1 MMMMFSLL
9 QKVTADGRNVTRELK
24 RNVVCP
30 AEGPFQNHL
39 RPPHQ
44 QISKRVCRDPTA
56 LCYQPSPEAA
66 LDLWVL
72 QMLGQ
77 KDSDSMDPS
86 PSSSSARASSLQTL
100 VHASPS
106 SSSDSCFASHSKS
119 VSTGGQSPQHRSG
132 PSSRSSD
139 LIVSGSSRL
148 STASDAMIM
157 SSCPSSAFQSPLEEA
172 GFRWPSARPG
182 GGSSTWSPAEAACC
196 LSALHGNQDG
206 PQAGRGPLFQSSS
219 SSPVTNQQ
227 WSCGGSLGRPSGRC
241 WVPAD
246 PPAAV
251 VFSMSLSP
259 SCSVRTHSFPQG
271 QAFIRRNPEGR
282 WNFTWVPRQG
292 P

>member
-9 QKVTADGRNVTRELK
+9 QKVAADARNVTRELK
-24 RNVVCP
+24 RNEACP
-30 AEGPFQNHL
+30 AEGPFQNRL

-44 QISKRVCRDPTA
+44 QISKRVCRDPTE
-56 LCYQPSPEAA
+56 LRYQPSPEAA

-72 QMLGQ
+72 QLLGQ
-77 KDSDSMDPS
+77 ENPGSMDPS
-86 PSSSSARASSLQTL
+86 PSSSSAPASSRW
-100 VHASPS
+100 
-106 SSSDSCFASHSKS
+106 DSKS
-119 VSTGGQSPQHRSG
+119 VSTGGRPPQHRSG
-132 PSSRSSD
+132 PSSPSPD

-148 STASDAMIM
+148 CGASDAVIM
-157 SSCPSSAFQSPLEEA
+157 SSCPAEAA
-172 GFRWPSARPG
+172 GFRWPSARPA

-196 LSALHGNQDG
+196 G
-206 PQAGRGPLFQSSS
+206 PQAGRGPV
-219 SSPVTNQQ
+219 SPC
-227 WSCGGSLGRPSGRC
+227 CGGGLGRPSGRC
-241 WVPAD
+241 WPPVD

-271 QAFIRRNPEGR
+271 QAFVRRNPEGR